1 MKKIKYLLL
10 AMLVSSMC
18 FGLCA
23 CGDSDK
29 EQDPKPNQEQTGPV
43 VDNKEEE
50 NTEPVDD
57 GKVTYTVK
65 VVNEEGAPIVGAAV
79 QLCKEA
85 CIPSVTNAEGVAEF
99 NLAEDE
105 YKVSFV
111 MLPSG
116 YTYSGTEDTF
126 YFEDGSKEMTIT
138 LKAAQ

>member
-10 AMLVSSMC
+10 AMLIVSMC

-23 CGDSDK
+23 CGGSEEEK
-29 EQDPKPNQEQTGPV
+29 EPVNQEQTGPV
-43 VDNKEEE
+43 VDNDEQKEEE
-50 NTEPVDD
+50 NVDD

-65 VVNEEGAPIVGAAV
+65 VVDENGAPIVGAAV

-85 CIPSVTNAEGVAEF
+85 CIPSVTNAEGVATFE
-99 NLAEDE
+99 LAEDE

-111 MLPSG
+111 MLPAG

-126 YFEDGSKEMTIT
+126 YFESGSKEMTIT
-138 LKAAQ
+138 LKAA